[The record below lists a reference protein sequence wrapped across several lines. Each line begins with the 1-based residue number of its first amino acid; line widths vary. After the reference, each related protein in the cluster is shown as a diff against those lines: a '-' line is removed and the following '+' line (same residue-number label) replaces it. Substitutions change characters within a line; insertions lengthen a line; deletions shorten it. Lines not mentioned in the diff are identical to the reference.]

1 MDGLKNSYQRVAW
14 IVDHVPAAR
23 TNYKLLML
31 IYWQL
36 FDNIDIPDEMMNK
49 IIEEGTEPE
58 TISRAKR
65 KVIENNTSIVELEK
79 RIREA
84 IKNGDKGNDKSKDR

>member
-1 MDGLKNSYQRVAW
+1 MEGLNTSYQRVAW

-31 IYWQL
+31 IYWQI
-36 FDNIDIPDEMMNK
+36 FDEINIPDKIMNQ

-65 KVIENNTSIVELEK
+65 KVIENNYNIDEIEK
-79 RIREA
+79 RILEA
-84 IKNGDKGNDKSKDR
+84 IKNVNEGNDKGKD